1 MLVYILLAEMI
12 KFGFPLSDALGKHT
26 RGELRMSLMSVTML
40 CLSYWVICISI
51 KEDK

>member
-1 MLVYILLAEMI
+1 MLVYILLVEII

-40 CLSYWVICISI
+40 CLSYWVIFFTI
-51 KEDK
+51 KADK

>member
-12 KFGFPLSDALGKHT
+12 KFGFPLSDAPGKHT
-26 RGELRMSLMSVTML
+26 RGGLRMRLMSVTML

-51 KEDK
+51 KADK